1 METWKKN
8 TALFLAGQG
17 VSLLGSSLV
26 QYAIMWHITLTTQS
40 GAMMTISI
48 LCGFLPHFF
57 MSPFAGVWADRFDRK
72 KLINLS
78 DGMIAAVT
86 LIAAVIFLSGYS
98 ELWLLFA
105 ISSVRA
111 LGGAVQAPA
120 VGAFLPQLVP
130 QEKLTRIGGINS
142 SLQSSIMLVSPMLGA
157 FLLSVAPIEIIFF
170 IDVVTAA
177 AAIFILLKFLN
188 VPAHK
193 RAGEAK
199 TTGYFGDLKLG
210 VKYIMS
216 HGYIKLFF
224 AFAAVFNILVA
235 PVAFLTPLQVT
246 RSFGGEYWQL
256 SAIEIAFS
264 FGMIAGGAVIAAWG
278 GFKNKMYTLTLSC
291 LIFGVCTF
299 AIGVV
304 QAFFVYL
311 AFLAVMGLGMPAFN
325 TSSMVFIQ
333 EKVEEEYLGR
343 VMGVMNMIA
352 TSMMPLS
359 MLFFGPL
366 SDAVPIETL
375 LVITGPLMAVLALA
389 MLGCRPL
396 IRAGR
401 PAAKEAAPAEP
412 IPGQ

>member
-1 METWKKN
+1 MGTWKKN
-8 TALFLAGQG
+8 TALFLASQG

-26 QYAIMWHITLTTQS
+26 QYAIVWHITLTTQS

-57 MSPFAGVWADRFDRK
+57 LSPFAGVWADRFDRK
-72 KLINLS
+72 KLIMLS

-86 LIAAVIFLSGYS
+86 LIAAVIFLLGYGD
-98 ELWLLFA
+98 LWLLFV
-105 ISSVRA
+105 ISAVRA
-111 LGGAVQAPA
+111 LGGAVQSPS

-130 QEKLTRIGGINS
+130 QEKLTRVGGINS
-142 SLQSSIMLVSPMLGA
+142 TMQSVIMLISPMFGA

-177 AAIFILLKFLN
+177 AAIFILIRFLH
-188 VPAHK
+188 VPAHE
-193 RAGEAK
+193 RAGAIK
-199 TTGYFGDLKLG
+199 ATSYFGDLKLG
-210 VKYIMS
+210 VSYIWK

-224 AFAAVFNILVA
+224 LFAAIFHILVA

-264 FGMIAGGAVIAAWG
+264 SGMIVGGVAIVAWG
-278 GFKNKMYTLTLSC
+278 GFKNKIYTLMLSC
-291 LIFGVCTF
+291 AIFGVCTF

-304 QAFFVYL
+304 RVFFVYL
-311 AFLAVMGLGMPAFN
+311 AFMAVMGLGMPAFN

-333 EKVEEEYLGR
+333 QKVEGDYLGR
-343 VMGVMNMIA
+343 VMGVMSMIA

-366 SDAVPIETL
+366 ADAVPIELL
-375 LVITGPLMAVLALA
+375 LVITGPLMAVLAIA
-389 MLGCRPL
+389 
-396 IRAGR
+396 IRGSRTLVEAGR
-401 PAAKEAAPAEP
+401 QAAVQAAPE
-412 IPGQ
+412 Q

>member
-1 METWKKN
+1 MGAWKKN

-48 LCGFLPHFF
+48 LCGFLPYFF

-72 KLINLS
+72 KLIMLS

-86 LIAAVIFLSGYS
+86 LIAAVIFICGYS

-105 ISSVRA
+105 ISAVRA

-130 QEKLTRIGGINS
+130 QEKLTRVSGINS
-142 SLQSSIMLVSPMLGA
+142 TLQSSIMLVSPMLGA
-157 FLLSVAPIEIIFF
+157 FLLSVAPVEIIFF

-177 AAIFILLKFLN
+177 AAIFILLRFLN

-199 TTGYFGDLKLG
+199 AMGYFSDLKLG
-210 VKYIMS
+210 VKYINS

-224 AFAAVFNILVA
+224 LFGAVFNILVA

-264 FGMIAGGAVIAAWG
+264 SGMIAGGAVIAAWG
-278 GFKNKMYTLTLSC
+278 GFKNKMYTLMLSC
-291 LIFGVCTF
+291 AIFGVCTF

-304 QAFFVYL
+304 REFFAYL
-311 AFLAVMGLGMPAFN
+311 AFLVVMGVGMPAFN

-333 EKVEEEYLGR
+333 EKVKGEYLGR
-343 VMGVMNMIA
+343 VMGVMSMIV

-375 LVITGPLMAVLALA
+375 LVITGPLLAALALA
-389 MLGCRPL
+389 MLGCRTL

-401 PAAKEAAPAEP
+401 PAE
-412 IPGQ
+412 GGRRCGT